1 MKKILTIVFVIYL
14 SGVVAQNSLQ
24 LSLDE
29 AIAYAVSH
37 QPQLQNYM
45 LDKEIA
51 SARNFESIA
60 KYLPKLNGTVDLR
73 DNLKL
78 GEIALK
84 FPDPLTGQE
93 KDMRIQQGTKYSG
106 TAGIDL
112 NMPLL
117 DMGAVSDIR
126 LTKQQQ
132 MLSEAQLQMAL
143 IDVKWNVSRAYY
155 STLLNEMRMSK
166 VEKSVQRMQKFYDD
180 TKVRYDNQNAIKTE
194 LNRAYLNLEN
204 AKFQLKA
211 AQDSVITS
219 RLALLQVIGAP
230 LESIL
235 VLTDKLPPLE
245 TVALL
250 AEATDVKTAEL
261 NRYELRAELLQM
273 GVGKMQ
279 LRKINWQY
287 MPTLNGYGYIG
298 GQGLAND
305 NLFNKDK
312 WFWTSYIGL
321 RLNVPVFDGLQKA
334 ALAKQQKLAIQKSEN
349 NQRQIKNNIAYQ
361 VQSAQINY
369 NNAAANVQ
377 LLKKNVALAE
387 EIVADVNVRY
397 NNGFA
402 TYQEVLDA
410 ENTLKETEYNYLQ
423 STFAFLL
430 AELEWKKA
438 NGKL

>member
-1 MKKILTIVFVIYL
+1 MKKILTIGFAL
-14 SGVVAQNSLQ
+14 FLGSVVAQNSLQ

-29 AIAYAVSH
+29 AVAYAVSH

-84 FPDPLTGQE
+84 FPDPVTGQE

-106 TAGIDL
+106 TAGVDL

-117 DMGAVSDIR
+117 DMGTITDMR

-132 MLSEAQLQMAL
+132 LLSEAQLQLAL

-155 STLLNEMRMSK
+155 AALLNELRLSK
-166 VEKSVQRMQKFYDD
+166 AEKSVQRMQKFYDD
-180 TKVRYDNQNAIKTE
+180 TKVRFDNQNAMKTE

-204 AKFQLKA
+204 AKFQYKT
-211 AQDSVITS
+211 AQDSIKTS
-219 RLALLQVIGAP
+219 RLVLLQLIGAP
-230 LESIL
+230 TDAALQ
-235 VLTDKLPPLE
+235 LTDKLPTAE
-245 TVALL
+245 TVSPLPEL
-250 AEATDVKTAEL
+250 TDTKQAEL
-261 NRYELRAELLQM
+261 SRYELRAELLQM
-273 GVGKMQ
+273 TIGKMQ
-279 LRKINWQY
+279 LQKINWQY

-298 GQGLAND
+298 GQGLSND
-305 NLFNKDK
+305 NLFNKDR

-321 RLNVPVFDGLQKA
+321 RLNVPVFDGMQKA

-349 NQRQIKNNIAYQ
+349 NQRQIKSNIAYQ
-361 VQSAQINY
+361 LQSAQINY
-369 NNAAANVQ
+369 NNAATSAM
-377 LLKKNVALAE
+377 LLKKNVKLAE

-423 STFAFLL
+423 ATYAFLL
-430 AELEWKKA
+430 AELEWKKS